1 MWRGLCLISL
11 FKMTLWRTPLQ
22 TGNEAPVLDF
32 AHIEFVHMRKKNSP
46 LSEWLPHKEPVLH
59 VRVILNTGFT

>member
-1 MWRGLCLISL
+1 
-11 FKMTLWRTPLQ
+11 MTLWRTPLQ

-46 LSEWLPHKEPVLH
+46 LSEWLPHQEPVLH